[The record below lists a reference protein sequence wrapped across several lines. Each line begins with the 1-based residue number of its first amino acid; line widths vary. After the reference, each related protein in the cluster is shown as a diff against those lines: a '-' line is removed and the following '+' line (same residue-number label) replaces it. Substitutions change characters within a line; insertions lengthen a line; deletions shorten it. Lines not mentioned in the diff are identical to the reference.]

1 MTYDATALAPTTPE
15 SFGGMTDVQRLAGLR
30 KMKLI
35 ATGLLVF
42 AALVFIGCV
51 IWQQHDAPAWVGYVK
66 ATAEA
71 SMIGALADWFA
82 VTALFRHPMGV
93 PIPHTAIIPNKK
105 DSLGAS
111 LGEFVQ
117 GNFLTGTVLTDK
129 LRQVEVSHKI
139 GAYIG
144 DPENARKL
152 GNNLGHAL
160 EIGAEIM
167 NDDDV
172 HEAFDN
178 IVVKRVKSTSAAPIL
193 AKLIDIAVE
202 GGNHQHMMTAA
213 LRGMSVFLE
222 DNRAVFR
229 VKLAQES
236 PDWVPSFVD
245 DRIFVKMFNGVQS
258 FINDVSSDENHQ
270 LRKQFDARVREY
282 AEQLRT
288 DPEAAARVDAIK
300 LDVLEHPA
308 VREWSHLAWTK
319 IKTQVIDMAN
329 DPASDLRQSID
340 GTIVRTGR
348 LLQTDE
354 ALQNKVDG
362 WIERAVLYVVEQYK
376 DDIADLISGTVARW
390 DTQETSK
397 KIETLVGRDLQFIRI
412 NGTVIGALAGLVIY
426 TIAQLIS
433 G

>member
-1 MTYDATALAPTTPE
+1 
-15 SFGGMTDVQRLAGLR
+15 MTDEQRRAGLR
-30 KMKLI
+30 KMQLI

-42 AALVFIGCV
+42 AALVFLGCL
-51 IWQQHDAPAWVGYVK
+51 IWQRNGAPDWIGYVK

-71 SMIGALADWFA
+71 SMVGAIADWFA

-117 GNFLTGTVLTDK
+117 GNFLTGPVLADK
-129 LRQVEVSHKI
+129 LQQVGVARKI
-139 GAYIG
+139 GEYLG
-144 DPENARKL
+144 DPANARKL
-152 GNNLGHAL
+152 GNNFGHAV
-160 EIGAEIM
+160 EVGAEIM

-172 HEAFDN
+172 QEAFDN
-178 IVVKRVKSTSAAPIL
+178 IIVKRVRATEAAPVL
-193 AKLIDIAVE
+193 AKLIEVAVE

-213 LRGMSVFLE
+213 LKGMSRFMH

-229 VKLAQES
+229 LKLAQES
-236 PDWVPSFVD
+236 PDWVPSFID
-245 DRIFVKMFNGVQS
+245 DKIFERMFSGVQS
-258 FINDVSSDENHQ
+258 FIDDVSTDENHA
-270 LRKQFDARVREY
+270 LRRQFDAKVREY

-288 DPEAAARVDAIK
+288 DPEAAAKVDLIK
-300 LDVLEHPA
+300 EDVLNHPA
-308 VREWSHLAWTK
+308 VREWSQSAWST
-319 IKTQVIDMAN
+319 IKRQIIDMAA
-329 DPASDLRQSID
+329 DPESDLRKSVD
-340 GTIVRTGR
+340 STIVRVG
-348 LLQTDE
+348 QK
-354 ALQNKVDG
+354 LQNDTDLQRKADG
-362 WIERAVLYVVEQYK
+362 WIERAVLYIVDQYK

-412 NGTVIGALAGLVIY
+412 NGTVIGALAGLTIY
-426 TIAQLIS
+426 TISQLI

>member
-1 MTYDATALAPTTPE
+1 MSNDLFTEPVSAA
-15 SFGGMTDVQRLAGLR
+15 SFGGMTDAQRLAGLR

-42 AALVFIGCV
+42 AAVVFVVCV
-51 IWQQHDAPAWVGYVK
+51 IWQSNGAPGWVGYVK

-71 SMIGALADWFA
+71 SMVGALADWFA

-93 PIPHTAIIPNKK
+93 PVPHTAIIPSKK

-129 LRQVEVSHKI
+129 LRQVDVSHRI
-139 GAYIG
+139 GEYIG
-144 DPENARKL
+144 DPDNARKL

-160 EIGAEIM
+160 EVGAEIM

-172 HEAFDN
+172 HDAFDN
-178 IVVKRVKSTSAAPIL
+178 IVVKRVRSTSAAPL
-193 AKLIDIAVE
+193 VAKLIDVAVE
-202 GGNHQHMMTAA
+202 GGNHQHMMTAGLKA
-213 LRGMSVFLE
+213 LSTFLE
-222 DNRAVFR
+222 ENRAVFR
-229 VKLAQES
+229 LKVAQES

-245 DRIFVKMFNGVQS
+245 DRIFEKMFNGVQS
-258 FINDVSSDENHQ
+258 FITDVSEDENHQ
-270 LRKQFDARVREY
+270 LRNDFDARIREY

-288 DPEAAARVDAIK
+288 DPEAAAKIDAIK
-300 LDVLEHPA
+300 LDVLDHPA
-308 VREWSHLAWTK
+308 VRNWSQTAWAT
-319 IKTQVIDMAN
+319 IKTQIIDMAN
-329 DPASDLRQSID
+329 DPDSDLRQSVD
-340 GTIVRTGR
+340 GTIARTGR

-354 ALQNKVDG
+354 ALRAKVNG

-390 DTQETSK
+390 DTKETSR

-412 NGTVIGALAGLVIY
+412 NGTVIGALAGLLIY
-426 TIAQLIS
+426 TFAQLI

>member
-1 MTYDATALAPTTPE
+1 MTNNATGLAPTTPE

-35 ATGLLVF
+35 ALGLLVF
-42 AALVFIGCV
+42 AALVFLACV
-51 IWQQHDAPAWVGYVK
+51 IWQQNDAPSWVGYVR

-93 PIPHTAIIPNKK
+93 PIPHTAIIPSKK
-105 DSLGAS
+105 DALGAS

-117 GNFLTGTVLTDK
+117 GNFLTGSVLTDK
-129 LRQVEVSHKI
+129 LRQVGVSKKI
-139 GAYIG
+139 GEYIG
-144 DPENARKL
+144 DPNNAQKL
-152 GNNLGHAL
+152 GNNFGHAL

-172 HEAFDN
+172 HDAFDN
-178 IVVKRVKSTSAAPIL
+178 IVVKRVKGTSAAPL
-193 AKLIDIAVE
+193 VAKLIDIAVE

-213 LRGMSVFLE
+213 LKAGSKFLD

-245 DRIFVKMFNGVQS
+245 DRIFEKMFTGIHS
-258 FINDVSSDENHQ
+258 FIDDVADDENHQ

-282 AEQLRT
+282 AEELRT
-288 DPEAAARVDAIK
+288 DPEAAAKVDAIK
-300 LDVLEHPA
+300 MDVLEHPA
-308 VREWSHLAWTK
+308 VHEWSQKAWTT

-329 DPASDLRQSID
+329 DPESDLRKSVD
-340 GTIVRTGR
+340 GTIVRAGR
-348 LLQTDE
+348 MLQTDD
-354 ALQNKVDG
+354 ALRNKADG

>member
-1 MTYDATALAPTTPE
+1 MPLTPA
-15 SFGGMTDVQRLAGLR
+15 SFGGMTDEQRLAGLR
-30 KMKLI
+30 RMKLI
-35 ATGLLVF
+35 ALGLLVL
-42 AALVFIGCV
+42 AALVFLACV
-51 IWQQHDAPAWVGYVK
+51 IWQRFDAPGWVGYLR

-71 SMIGALADWFA
+71 SMVGALADWFA

-105 DSLGAS
+105 DSLGSS

-117 GNFLTGTVLTDK
+117 GNFLTGSVLTEK
-129 LRQVEVSHKI
+129 LHQIGVSRKI
-139 GAYIG
+139 GEYIG
-144 DPENARKL
+144 DPDNARRL

-178 IVVKRVKSTSAAPIL
+178 VIVKRVKATSAAPIL
-193 AKLIDIAVE
+193 AKLIDIAVA

-213 LRGMSVFLE
+213 LKGMSTFLDE
-222 DNRAVFR
+222 NRAVFR
-229 VKLAQES
+229 LKLAQES
-236 PDWVPSFVD
+236 PDWVPSFID
-245 DRIFVKMFNGVQS
+245 DRIFQKMFTGVQS
-258 FINDVSSDENHQ
+258 FIQDVSADENHP
-270 LRKQFDARVREY
+270 LRTQFDARVREY

-288 DPEAAARVDAIK
+288 DPEAAAKVDAIK

-308 VREWSHLAWTK
+308 VHEWSHTAWKT
-319 IKTQVIDMAN
+319 IKTQIIDMAN
-329 DPASDLRQSID
+329 DPDSDLRKSID
-340 GTIVRTGR
+340 GTIIRTGR

-354 ALQNKVDG
+354 SLRGKVDG

-376 DDIADLISGTVARW
+376 DDIADLIGGTVARW
-390 DTQETSK
+390 DTGETSK

-412 NGTVIGALAGLVIY
+412 NGTVIGALAGLLIY
-426 TIAQLIS
+426 SIAQLVGS
-433 G
+433 

>member
-1 MTYDATALAPTTPE
+1 
-15 SFGGMTDVQRLAGLR
+15 
-30 KMKLI
+30 MKLI

-42 AALVFIGCV
+42 AAVVFVVCV
-51 IWQQHDAPAWVGYVK
+51 IWQSNGAPGWVGYVK

-71 SMIGALADWFA
+71 SMVGALADWFA

-93 PIPHTAIIPNKK
+93 PVPHTAIIPSKK

-129 LRQVEVSHKI
+129 LRQVDVSHRI
-139 GAYIG
+139 GEYIG
-144 DPENARKL
+144 DPDNARKL

-160 EIGAEIM
+160 EVGAEIM

-172 HEAFDN
+172 HDAFDN
-178 IVVKRVKSTSAAPIL
+178 IVVKRVRSTSAAPL
-193 AKLIDIAVE
+193 VAKLIDVAVE
-202 GGNHQHMMTAA
+202 GGNHQHMMTAGLKA
-213 LRGMSVFLE
+213 LSTFLE
-222 DNRAVFR
+222 ENRAVFR
-229 VKLAQES
+229 LKVAQES

-245 DRIFVKMFNGVQS
+245 DRIFEKMFNGVQS
-258 FINDVSSDENHQ
+258 FITDVSEDENHQ
-270 LRKQFDARVREY
+270 LRNDFDARIREY

-288 DPEAAARVDAIK
+288 DPEAAAKIDAIK
-300 LDVLEHPA
+300 LDVLDHPA
-308 VREWSHLAWTK
+308 VRNWSQTAWAT
-319 IKTQVIDMAN
+319 IKTQIIDMAN
-329 DPASDLRQSID
+329 DPDSDLRQSVD
-340 GTIVRTGR
+340 GTIARTGR

-354 ALQNKVDG
+354 ALRAKVNG

-390 DTQETSK
+390 DTKETSR

-412 NGTVIGALAGLVIY
+412 NGTVIGALAGLLIY
-426 TIAQLIS
+426 TFAQLI

>member
-1 MTYDATALAPTTPE
+1 
-15 SFGGMTDVQRLAGLR
+15 
-30 KMKLI
+30 MKLI

-42 AALVFIGCV
+42 AALIFIGCV
-51 IWQQHDAPAWVGYVK
+51 IWQRYDAPGWVGYVR

-71 SMIGALADWFA
+71 SMVGALADWFA
-82 VTALFRHPMGV
+82 VTALFRHPMGI

-105 DSLGAS
+105 DSLGDS

-129 LRQVEVSHKI
+129 LRQVGVSRKV
-139 GAYIG
+139 GEYIG

-152 GNNLGHAL
+152 GDSFGHAL
-160 EIGAEIM
+160 EAGAEIM
-167 NDDDV
+167 NDQDV
-172 HEAFDN
+172 HEAFNN
-178 IVVKRVKSTSAAPIL
+178 IVVKRVKATSAAPMV
-193 AKLIDIAVE
+193 AKLIDVAVE

-213 LRGMSVFLE
+213 LRAGSKFLDE
-222 DNRAVFR
+222 NRAVFR
-229 VKLAQES
+229 LKLAQES
-236 PDWVPSFVD
+236 PDWVPSFID
-245 DRIFVKMFNGVQS
+245 DRIFDKMFNGVHS
-258 FINDVSSDENHQ
+258 FIDDVAGDENHQ

-288 DPEAAARVDAIK
+288 DPEAAAKIDAIK

-308 VREWSHLAWTK
+308 VHEWSQTAWTT

-329 DPASDLRQSID
+329 DPSSDLRASID
-340 GTIVRTGR
+340 GTIVRAGQ
-348 LLQTDE
+348 LLQTDD
-354 ALQNKVDG
+354 ALRGKIDG
-362 WIERAVLYVVEQYK
+362 WVERAVLYLVEQYK

-390 DTQETSK
+390 DTQDTSR

-426 TIAQLIS
+426 SIAQIA